1 MDLGFLNIHARIVY
15 NLDGDCKLEDDLVD
29 FENSPWEFR

>member
-1 MDLGFLNIHARIVY
+1 MELGFLNIDARIVY
-15 NLDGDCKLEDDLVD
+15 NLDGDCKLD